1 MKFTTVR
8 QAAPQNLDPE
18 EIKRRNQA
26 ALEKRKAE
34 KAKQAERPLPEGW
47 RKVESRS
54 RPGEFVYENIHTE
67 ERQAWFPET
76 AAAEEGAHE

>member
-1 MKFTTVR
+1 VTG
-8 QAAPQNLDPE
+8 QAA
-18 EIKRRNQA
+18 QA
-26 ALEKRKAE
+26 AA
-34 KAKQAERPLPEGW
+34 QNPDRPLPPGW

-76 AAAEEGAHE
+76 AAPEEGRALA